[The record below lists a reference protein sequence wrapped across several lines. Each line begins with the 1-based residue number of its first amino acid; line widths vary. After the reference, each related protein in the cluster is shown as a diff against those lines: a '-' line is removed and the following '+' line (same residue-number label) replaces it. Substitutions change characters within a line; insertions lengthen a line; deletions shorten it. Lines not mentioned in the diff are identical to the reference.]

1 MNRLMNATVPMRRTE
16 SGCSARHF
24 ASMRKKIRLPYEK
37 HHSTALDAGRTAQEL
52 GIQNLILYHTEDSD
66 LKHRK
71 DRYTKEAGRFF

>member
-1 MNRLMNATVPMRRTE
+1 MLSEAFCLDEEKDT
-16 SGCSARHF
+16 F
-24 ASMRKKIRLPYEK
+24 KPYEK

-71 DRYTKEAGRFF
+71 DRYTKEAGRFFKNRIYVPDDLERILLC